1 MTLAIDGAL
10 ESAARTLFT
19 APSDAD
25 RRAALADLKYW
36 RAAVVVL
43 APEGNEELLW
53 RTTSQLVGFQP
64 KFVGGVWLWDVRGL
78 VG

>member
-1 MTLAIDGAL
+1 VT
-10 ESAARTLFT
+10 
-19 APSDAD
+19 DAD